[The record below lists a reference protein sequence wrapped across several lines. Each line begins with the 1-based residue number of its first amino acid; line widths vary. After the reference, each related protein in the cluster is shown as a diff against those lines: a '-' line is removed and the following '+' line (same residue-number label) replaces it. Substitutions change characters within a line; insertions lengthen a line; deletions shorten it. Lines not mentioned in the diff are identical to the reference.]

1 MTTTVLSAW
10 ANVIEQRDAGKAEL
24 LARVYD
30 GALPPD
36 RQVEVFSALRDIL
49 PCRVVRRGEP
59 RSLAY
64 DDGALRNLLG
74 LKVETAGKVND
85 FYDYLSL
92 NRVAGVLIAHEG
104 RVVLEHYDLGAGPT
118 TFWPSMSVAKSVS
131 TTLVGMAIKDGLI
144 GSLDDMLEQYLP
156 ELKGGAYQG
165 VSVRNLL
172 QMTSGVGWN
181 ETYTDPSSDRR
192 RMLALQSAGRPGA
205 ILDLMTSLP
214 RVAKPGAVWNYS
226 TGETCVMGYLLRA
239 ALGRSLSEYLSEKLW
254 KPLGMEHEAHWW
266 LDAADG
272 TETAGMGL
280 NATLRDFAR
289 FGLFVLNGG
298 CIDGKSLLPDG
309 WFAEAGRP
317 RTLSGGDRLDYGYMW
332 WPTSDRDGGFSDGA
346 FSARGIFG
354 QRIYL
359 NPARKTMIVELRAR
373 PKPIMED
380 PVDSNAFAHAVVD
393 VLAK

>member
-49 PCRVVRRGEP
+49 PCRVVWRGEP
-59 RSLAY
+59 RPLVY
-64 DDGALRNLLG
+64 DDGALRNPLG

-104 RVVLEHYDLGAGPT
+104 RVVLEHYDLGAGPDT
-118 TFWPSMSVAKSVS
+118 LWPSMSVAKSVS
-131 TTLVGMAIKDGLI
+131 TTLVGMAIRDGLI
-144 GSLDDMLEQYLP
+144 SSLDDMLEQYLP

-205 ILDLMTSLP
+205 ILDLMTNLP
-214 RVAKPGAVWNYS
+214 RVAEPGAVWNYS

-239 ALGRSLSEYLSEKLW
+239 ALGRPLSEYLSEKLW

-266 LDAADG
+266 LDAVDG

-332 WPTSDRDGGFSDGA
+332 WPTPDRDGGFSDGA

-373 PKPIMED
+373 SKPIMED